1 MASLRASE
9 AGLNW
14 RAAALLGLISSTF
27 STLMSQL
34 ISARIGRDAA
44 VDWMVVAAIPLRDP
58 ILQSDPTWTGIIGGI
73 LFHQWADFSW
83 AIVFFG
89 LLGRW
94 TAGLSP
100 WTILLVGLPWAVF
113 TSAAEWL
120 FLVPVLPFWQ
130 PIFTLEQPYWIGLF
144 VHLTSA
150 SMYPLFPWLRDWV
163 AGHHPSPYWRF
174 TAAWSSLAALGVIAF
189 GIIAFLGW
197 QGRELPHRG
206 GKAAYDQHYMRR
218 MAAHHAQ
225 GIELAQL
232 AAERAQD
239 PHLRALARLMAAT
252 QKGEIAVFDQWWR
265 SWFGDA
271 LPPASPEDHATMPGM
286 LSMEQLEGLN
296 RAEGVGFDPLFV
308 RLMSIHHEG
317 AIAMAQEALR
327 DAGDLRLKLM
337 SHAIRHEQRGE
348 IALMHG
354 TEGLPA
360 VKAAV
365 SALVRPAGQSRSER
379 GTHDPPDHHP

>member
-1 MASLRASE
+1 
-9 AGLNW
+9 
-14 RAAALLGLISSTF
+14 
-27 STLMSQL
+27 
-34 ISARIGRDAA
+34 
-44 VDWMVVAAIPLRDP
+44 
-58 ILQSDPTWTGIIGGI
+58 
-73 LFHQWADFSW
+73 
-83 AIVFFG
+83 
-89 LLGRW
+89 
-94 TAGLSP
+94 
-100 WTILLVGLPWAVF
+100 
-113 TSAAEWL
+113 
-120 FLVPVLPFWQ
+120 
-130 PIFTLEQPYWIGLF
+130 
-144 VHLTSA
+144 
-150 SMYPLFPWLRDWV
+150 
-163 AGHHPSPYWRF
+163 
-174 TAAWSSLAALGVIAF
+174 VIAF

-239 PHLRALARLMAAT
+239 PHLRALVRLMAAT

-286 LSMEQLEGLN
+286 LSMEQIEGLK